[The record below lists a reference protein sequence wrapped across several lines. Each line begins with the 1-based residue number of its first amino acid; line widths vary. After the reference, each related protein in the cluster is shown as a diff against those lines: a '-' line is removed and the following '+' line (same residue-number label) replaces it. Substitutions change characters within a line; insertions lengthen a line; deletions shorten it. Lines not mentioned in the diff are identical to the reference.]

1 MQRCDK
7 YGQVNNE
14 SLSIFSESPG
24 MRDFKIL
31 GSISNKLNKG
41 PHKQKNKTR
50 FLRVSKTRGGGGR
63 NTKLM
68 TKARLIFNA
77 NEFND
82 WRQKRER
89 SSVVSSKYLSLYV
102 MILKKNIFILFSNG
116 K

>member
-1 MQRCDK
+1 
-7 YGQVNNE
+7 
-14 SLSIFSESPG
+14 

-31 GSISNKLNKG
+31 GSISNKLNAGKPNYG
-41 PHKQKNKTR
+41 GKTHKVDDK
-50 FLRVSKTRGGGGR
+50 SSS
-63 NTKLM
+63 
-68 TKARLIFNA
+68 IFNA

-102 MILKKNIFILFSNG
+102 MIFKNIFSNG